1 MFGSNIFV
9 KILYKPFNFIADFGK
24 YMSAR
29 YTVLIT

>member
-9 KILYKPFNFIADFGK
+9 KVLDKPFNFIDDFVK

-29 YTVLIT
+29 YTVLIK